1 MRREL
6 MEELEAD
13 TTLEDI
19 AEPYRLVVEMIGLKN
34 VLKLSQYFMGD
45 KIYLPKAER
54 ILAPARNRRI
64 RREYNGRNAK
74 ELAKEYDLTTN
85 QILQIVR
92 DLDPTQ
98 ISLFEFLDEE
108 SGKDKLS
115 KMLGLTICFQ
125 MDYPMD
131 MTKVMSYLPQG
142 RREIRRNEEWR
153 TYYRH
158 WRDSIPSSWPS

>member
-1 MRREL
+1 
-6 MEELEAD
+6 
-13 TTLEDI
+13 
-19 AEPYRLVVEMIGLKN
+19 
-34 VLKLSQYFMGD
+34 GD

-98 ISLFEFLDEE
+98 ISLFEFLDGE
-108 SGKDKLS
+108 SGEAGK
-115 KMLGLTICFQ
+115 
-125 MDYPMD
+125 
-131 MTKVMSYLPQG
+131 
-142 RREIRRNEEWR
+142 R
-153 TYYRH
+153 
-158 WRDSIPSSWPS
+158 

>member
-54 ILAPARNRRI
+54 TLAPARNRRI

-108 SGKDKLS
+108 SGKAQK
-115 KMLGLTICFQ
+115 
-125 MDYPMD
+125 
-131 MTKVMSYLPQG
+131 
-142 RREIRRNEEWR
+142 R
-153 TYYRH
+153 
-158 WRDSIPSSWPS
+158 

>member
-34 VLKLSQYFMGD
+34 VLKLSRYFMGD

-74 ELAKEYDLTTN
+74 ELAKEYDRLSRNLFVGFTLFRKRTRSFATALP
-85 QILQIVR
+85 IPVR
-92 DLDPTQ
+92 
-98 ISLFEFLDEE
+98 LFLF
-108 SGKDKLS
+108 
-115 KMLGLTICFQ
+115 
-125 MDYPMD
+125 
-131 MTKVMSYLPQG
+131 
-142 RREIRRNEEWR
+142 
-153 TYYRH
+153 
-158 WRDSIPSSWPS
+158 SIPVCFSDFSTCRS

>member
-74 ELAKEYDLTTN
+74 ELAKE
-85 QILQIVR
+85 
-92 DLDPTQ
+92 
-98 ISLFEFLDEE
+98 
-108 SGKDKLS
+108 
-115 KMLGLTICFQ
+115 LGWEN
-125 MDYPMD
+125 
-131 MTKVMSYLPQG
+131 S
-142 RREIRRNEEWR
+142 
-153 TYYRH
+153 
-158 WRDSIPSSWPS
+158 

>member
-6 MEELEAD
+6 MEEREAD
-13 TTLEDI
+13 TSL
-19 AEPYRLVVEMIGLKN
+19 EPYRLVVEMIGLKN

-92 DLDPTQ
+92 DLDPAQ

-108 SGKDKLS
+108 SGK
-115 KMLGLTICFQ
+115 
-125 MDYPMD
+125 
-131 MTKVMSYLPQG
+131 
-142 RREIRRNEEWR
+142 R
-153 TYYRH
+153 
-158 WRDSIPSSWPS
+158 

>member
-34 VLKLSQYFMGD
+34 VLKLSRYFMGD

-64 RREYNGRNAK
+64 RRNAK

-92 DLDPTQ
+92 DLDPAQ
-98 ISLFEFLDEE
+98 ISLFEFLDGE
-108 SGKDKLS
+108 SGEAGK
-115 KMLGLTICFQ
+115 
-125 MDYPMD
+125 
-131 MTKVMSYLPQG
+131 
-142 RREIRRNEEWR
+142 R
-153 TYYRH
+153 
-158 WRDSIPSSWPS
+158 

>member
-74 ELAKEYDLTTN
+74 EYDLTTN

-108 SGKDKLS
+108 SGKK
-115 KMLGLTICFQ
+115 
-125 MDYPMD
+125 
-131 MTKVMSYLPQG
+131 
-142 RREIRRNEEWR
+142 
-153 TYYRH
+153 
-158 WRDSIPSSWPS
+158 

>member
-64 RREYNGRNAK
+64 RRK
-74 ELAKEYDLTTN
+74 ERQGAGQGVRPDHQPDITDRAGPGPDTN
-85 QILQIVR
+85 QPV
-92 DLDPTQ
+92 
-98 ISLFEFLDEE
+98 
-108 SGKDKLS
+108 
-115 KMLGLTICFQ
+115 
-125 MDYPMD
+125 
-131 MTKVMSYLPQG
+131 
-142 RREIRRNEEWR
+142 
-153 TYYRH
+153 
-158 WRDSIPSSWPS
+158 